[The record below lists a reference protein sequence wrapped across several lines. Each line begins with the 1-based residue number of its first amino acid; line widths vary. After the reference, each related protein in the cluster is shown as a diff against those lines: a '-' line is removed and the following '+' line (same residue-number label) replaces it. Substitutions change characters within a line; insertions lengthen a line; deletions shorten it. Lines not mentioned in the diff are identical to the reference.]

1 MKKLKKITAIMLSL
15 TMVSVPCLS
24 YGAETENENLTS
36 DVIISDETVSGGAVT
51 ADSSETEVI
60 ESSESYSLSLASAKA
75 GNNTS
80 GLKETIT
87 YTLEA
92 DPTLSTLNGYIS
104 EITYN
109 PNAVTPT
116 LIGNDLLGENSFG
129 VNIIDC
135 GVFSAIAEEEG
146 KLIIC
151 WADAD
156 YVALENSIGLA
167 EIFFDVIP
175 NGEFTENE
183 YGTFTEISSRTYQIA
198 RYADVMAEDE
208 YSDSDTFSV
217 ESEG

>member
-1 MKKLKKITAIMLSL
+1 
-15 TMVSVPCLS
+15 
-24 YGAETENENLTS
+24 
-36 DVIISDETVSGGAVT
+36 ETVSGGAVT

-60 ESSESYSLSLASAKA
+60 ESSESYSLSLAAAKA

-92 DPTLSTLNGYIS
+92 DPILSTLNGYIS

-116 LIGNDLLGENSFG
+116 LIGNDLLGENSYG
-129 VNIIDC
+129 VNLIDC
-135 GVFSAIAEEEG
+135 GVFSALAEEEG

-167 EIFFDVIP
+167 EIIFNVIP
-175 NGEFTENE
+175 GGEFTENE
-183 YGTFTEISSRTYQIA
+183 YGTFTEISSRTYQVA

-208 YSDSDTFSV
+208 YSDSNAFSV